1 MCGIAGFADLSSSTG
16 DSEFE
21 LRQMLKRIVHRGPDD
36 SGIYVANGIAL
47 GHQRLSIIDLSAQ
60 GHQPMRSQDGKFVI
74 VFNGEIYNYE
84 VLEAELRARGRRFV
98 GRSDTEVL
106 LVLIEEFG
114 LESALKKCVGMF
126 AVAVWNTHDRV
137 LQLAR
142 DRFGEKPLYYGW
154 HNGVFLFG
162 SELKALAAHRSF
174 SRCVDP
180 DSISELLRFGYIA
193 APNSIYLRTKKLLP
207 GSILTLH
214 VPVDS
219 RDSSRLL
226 SSMSNCKKFWSHQD
240 VMLSGLE
247 NPYKGTYEDA
257 VEVLESLISR
267 AVEMQLHADVPL
279 GAFLSGGI
287 DSSLIVSVMQ
297 RLSSRS
303 TRTFSIGMED
313 AALDESGYAKS
324 VAEYLKTEHSELL
337 VSADLAANVIQ
348 KIPVL
353 YDEPLADS
361 SQIPTYMVAHLARA
375 QVTVA
380 LSGDGGDEIFCG
392 YQRYAFGKKVAE
404 LRGRKVLA
412 VIPTLMLYGGVHHVA
427 PMLPAS
433 IGGRFERS
441 RLTVLA
447 RWLSASDVRQI
458 LELAA
463 EVNRDSFSLTTT
475 SSLRQSRFMA
485 MRPQRLM
492 QEYHRLAMLL
502 DREVY
507 LPDDVLQKVDRATMG
522 VSLESRA
529 PLLDHRIAEFAASLP
544 IEHLVAGR
552 QSKRILRDV
561 LYKVIP
567 RELVDRPK
575 AGFSIP
581 LGKWLREPLRDWGRE
596 LLKSRKLSE
605 FMNMKNCENLFDAH
619 LRGDRDLSLACWPIF
634 SALAWAE
641 EWL

>member
-1 MCGIAGFADLSSSTG
+1 MCGIAGFIDPSSGREDAELDL
-16 DSEFE
+16 
-21 LRQMLKRIVHRGPDD
+21 QHMLKRIVHRGPDD
-36 SGIYVANGIAL
+36 SGVYLDEGVAL

-60 GHQPMRSQDGKFVI
+60 GHQPMRSQDGKFVV

-84 VLEAELRARGRRFV
+84 VLGAELRARGRRFS
-98 GRSDTEVL
+98 GHSDTEVL

-126 AVAVWNTHDRV
+126 AVAVWNTRDRV

-154 HNGVFLFG
+154 HNGVFMFG
-162 SELKALAAHRSF
+162 SELKALAAHPKF

-193 APNSIYLRTKKLLP
+193 APNSIYLRTKKLIP
-207 GSILTLH
+207 GSILT
-214 VPVDS
+214 VNAPVKSPDLSQLS
-219 RDSSRLL
+219 RST
-226 SSMSNCKKFWSHQD
+226 SNCKKFWNHQD
-240 VMLSGLE
+240 VILSGLE
-247 NPYKGTYEDA
+247 HPYKGTYKDA
-257 VEVLESLISR
+257 VDILESLISR

-287 DSSLIVSVMQ
+287 DSSVIVSFMQ
-297 RLSSRS
+297 RLNARK
-303 TRTFSIGMED
+303 TQTFSIGMED
-313 AALDESGYAKS
+313 AALDESAYAKS
-324 VAEYLKTEHSELL
+324 VAEYLKTDHSELF
-337 VSADLAANVIQ
+337 VNASLAANVIK

-361 SQIPTYMVAHLARA
+361 SQIPTYLVADLARA
-375 QVTVA
+375 RVTVA

-392 YQRYAFGKKVAE
+392 YQRYVFGKKVAE
-404 LRGRKVLA
+404 FRGRKLLS
-412 VIPTLMLYGGVHHVA
+412 VIPTLMLYGGIHHVA
-427 PMLPAS
+427 PLLPSS
-433 IGGRFERS
+433 IGRRFERS
-441 RLTVLA
+441 RLAVLA
-447 RWLSASDVRQI
+447 RWLSAYDVRQI
-458 LELAA
+458 LELTA

-475 SSLRQSRFMA
+475 SSSRQSRFMA
-485 MRPQRLM
+485 KRPQSLM
-492 QEYHRLAMLL
+492 REYERLAMLS

-507 LPDDVLQKVDRATMG
+507 LSEDVLHKVDRATMG

-544 IEHLVAGR
+544 IEYLVAGG

-561 LYKVIP
+561 LYKAIP

-575 AGFSIP
+575 TGFSIP
-581 LGKWLREPLRDWGRE
+581 LGKWLREPLRNWGHE

-605 FMNMKNCENLFDAH
+605 FMNMKNCEKLFDAH